1 MTSISPHWSSSTNS
15 EVVTLPCQLSL
26 GYCFCGY
33 DSTNNEKHHNRHSV
47 TKRPYC
53 IEFNCSLRSMTWT
66 FSYLNYGNNMRK
78 CMNESNSKIV
88 AYATTMT
95 RQVVSYSIVV
105 TDSRS
110 EFHICLQHTA
120 IFNYE
125 ETYTH
130 CAPYFTESYF
140 SPLSYLFLL
149 ILECKTHWPCA
160 VFLRPETT

>member
-110 EFHICLQHTA
+110 EFHICCNTLQYLTMRKHTPIA
-120 IFNYE
+120 LHISQKVIFLFWA
-125 ETYTH
+125 T
-130 CAPYFTESYF
+130 F
-140 SPLSYLFLL
+140 SF
-149 ILECKTHWPCA
+149 
-160 VFLRPETT
+160 